1 MMKASLVPVLL
12 CAPEL
17 RRHVRALTER
27 LMPHLRVL
35 SIAEVPNTVNLKG
48 FGSIGNGL
56 ATGN

>member
-1 MMKASLVPVLL
+1 MKNSLVPVLL

-35 SIAEVPNTVNLKG
+35 AITEVPNTVNLKG
-48 FGSIGNGL
+48 FGSVGNGL
-56 ATGN
+56 AAGA